1 MTSTNHS
8 ASDTGI
14 DQAFDTRMM
23 ARALQLARKA
33 QYWAKP
39 NPHVGCVLV
48 KNGHVIGEGFTQP
61 AGGNHAEIEALLAA
75 KDDPTGATAYVTL
88 EPCSHQGKTGPCAD
102 ALILAG
108 VSRVVIAMQD
118 PNPEVAGKGVARLL
132 ASGIEVTQGVLEA
145 EAAAVIPGF
154 IARMTRGRGRVRAK
168 LAMSLDGR
176 TAMASGESQWITGA
190 AARADVQRLRAR
202 SCAVVTG
209 IGTVLADD
217 CALTLRADELGL
229 SDDECRRAIARPPLR
244 LVLDSKLRL
253 RADARVLSAGAETLV
268 FHSNETSPSEGLAA
282 SGASFCGVAA
292 GESGLMLAKVFEELS
307 ARQANEILVES
318 GPRLAGALLQAG
330 LLDELIIYAAPVL
343 MGSNAQPLLN
353 LPIDTMAEKI
363 SLEMVDVRRVGQDWR
378 FTVIPGNASG

>member
-1 MTSTNHS
+1 MTSTNLS
-8 ASDTGI
+8 AVDTSI
-14 DQAFDTRMM
+14 DQEFDTRMM

-48 KNGHVIGEGFTQP
+48 KDGHVIGEGFTQP
-61 AGGNHAEIEALLAA
+61 AGGNHAEVEALQAA
-75 KDDPTGATAYVTL
+75 QGDPAGATAYVTL

-102 ALILAG
+102 ALISAK
-108 VSRVVIAMQD
+108 VSRVVIAVQD
-118 PNPEVAGKGVARLL
+118 PNPQVAGQGVAKLR

-145 EAAAVIPGF
+145 EATAVIPGF

-176 TAMASGESQWITGA
+176 TSMASGESQWITGA

-229 SDDECRRAIARPPLR
+229 SDEECRRAMARPPIR
-244 LVLDSKLRL
+244 AVLDSKLRL
-253 RADARVLSAGAETLV
+253 MADARVLSAEAETLV
-268 FHSNETSPSEGLAA
+268 FHSNDMLPSEGLLA
-282 SGASFCGVAA
+282 SGASFCGVTA
-292 GESGLMLAKVFEELS
+292 GESGLLLPEVIDELS
-307 ARQANEILVES
+307 KRQANEILVES

-343 MGSNAQPLLN
+343 MGSSAQPLLD
-353 LPIDTMAEKI
+353 LPIDTMAGKI
-363 SLEMVDVRRVGQDWR
+363 NLEVADVRRVGRDWR
-378 FTVIPGNASG
+378 LTVIPGDASS